1 MAAQKQ
7 IGTEQ
12 TTGQKRS
19 KNKFKR
25 EATYAIEQAPASS
38 AAEAKQMLPAGNA
51 AGGVGHTS
59 EVASL
64 AAPPQSKNR
73 THEAATA
80 GAPALDGGAGGAPQL
95 KPGKKRSR
103 NKFKQH
109 AEQQATVAP
118 AAVTAADVSGTKDGP
133 ALPST
138 GPAQPP
144 AADATPMQASAKK
157 RSKNKFKPP
166 SAAPTPP
173 HAAVAVLHVSTATPP
188 HSNGHV
194 SERSKLGAAQEGGD
208 RVDARQQPAGSSGR
222 LPGGAPGPQARLGSP
237 AGQAGQ
243 RSGHRPAAAG
253 QVAGQK
259 RDLKEAGL
267 AGHAAAR
274 DKRKK
279 RRRRKPKAAAPSG
292 EEGGALKGAVKK
304 GADGAAIVPTI
315 VAPPPKGALL
325 ADMSCI
331 LHVISVAAVT
341 TSWECI

>member
-25 EATYAIEQAPASS
+25 EATHAIEQAPASS
-38 AAEAKQMLPAGNA
+38 AAEPKQMLPAGNA

-95 KPGKKRSR
+95 KPGSKRSR

-118 AAVTAADVSGTKDGP
+118 AAVTAADVSGTQNGP

-138 GPAQPP
+138 GRAQPL
-144 AADATPMQASAKK
+144 AADAAPTQASAKK

-166 SAAPTPP
+166 SAAPSPP
-173 HAAVAVLHVSTATPP
+173 HAAVAGLHASTAAQP
-188 HSNGHV
+188 HSNGHA
-194 SERSKLGAAQEGGD
+194 SERSKPGAAQGGD

-222 LPGGAPGPQARLGSP
+222 LPGGAPGPRARLGSP

-243 RSGHRPAAAG
+243 RSGHRAAAAG

-267 AGHAAAR
+267 AEHAAAR
-274 DKRKK
+274 DKQKK
-279 RRRRKPKAAAPSG
+279 RRRKPKAAAPSR
-292 EEGGALKGAVKK
+292 EESGASKGAVKT
-304 GADGAAIVPTI
+304 GADGAVIVPTI

-331 LHVISVAAVT
+331 LHVISVAAVI